1 MKKHGVCSQ
10 HYIVYYMLSRDNL
23 SRKVFFPVLDRMLEE
38 LENRFSEV
46 RETIIMG
53 IHACH
58 PASEQFLNEKALKH
72 LAEHYSIHL
81 QPEEITVAKHFLH
94 RKDKKKKKKTLFP
107 ASVFSLL
114 DGDMF
119 PSLMAIFQ
127 TSLIIPVRR
136 KVWTVK

>member
-94 RKDKKKKKKTLFP
+94 RKDKKTKQKKDIIPSKCLFP
-107 ASVFSLL
+107 F
-114 DGDMF
+114 G
-119 PSLMAIFQ
+119 
-127 TSLIIPVRR
+127 
-136 KVWTVK
+136 W